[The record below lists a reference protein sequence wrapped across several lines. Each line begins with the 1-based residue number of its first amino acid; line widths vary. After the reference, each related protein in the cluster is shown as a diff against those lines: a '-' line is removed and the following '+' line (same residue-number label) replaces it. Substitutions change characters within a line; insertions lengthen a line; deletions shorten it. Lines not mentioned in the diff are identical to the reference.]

1 MAMTAAE
8 RQAKRRAKLKGR
20 YGQNFSTVLSGEAR
34 LALERLARYHGETK
48 TEIVSALILA
58 FDREQIKGLIN
69 DKAKMDE
76 YVGRS

>member
-34 LALERLARYHGETK
+34 LALERLARYHGGTK
-48 TEIVSALILA
+48 TEVVSALILA